1 MTSVTRRMRRT
12 RRSLT
17 KIYQKGCTRRLKFD
31 TETTHGLL
39 AEFCLQITN
48 LCRYFIAETRVVSQ
62 IHRNLLANKF
72 ENKWYTVSCPRDEQH
87 GQVVHEV
94 E

>member
-1 MTSVTRRMRRT
+1 MGLTGLDADESLDYGQDYRNLK
-12 RRSLT
+12 RSLVPD
-17 KIYQKGCTRRLKFD
+17 YFS
-31 TETTHGLL
+31 
-39 AEFCLQITN
+39 CLQISN